1 MAAIYHI
8 EYSHPSGDFFKSPEM
23 TLSDMEKEFDYA
35 PITEEMFVEIM
46 KKNFLKRKTVRE
58 SNIKIFKDDKVIY
71 EQKKF

>member
-46 KKNFLKRKTVRE
+46 KKNFLKRKAVR
-58 SNIKIFKDDKVIY
+58 
-71 EQKKF
+71 